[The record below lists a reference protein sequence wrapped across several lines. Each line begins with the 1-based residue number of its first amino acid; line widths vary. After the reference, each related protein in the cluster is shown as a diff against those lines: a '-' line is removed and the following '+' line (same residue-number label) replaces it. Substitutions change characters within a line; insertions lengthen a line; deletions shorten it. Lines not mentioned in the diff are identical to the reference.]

1 MYASK
6 AVRRL
11 ELETKTLTV
20 VVKNNILKT
29 PWPKNRI
36 NPLVST
42 KTFELRVRTRKKPTQ
57 GSCRETN

>member
-20 VVKNNILKT
+20 VVTNNILKT

-42 KTFELRVRTRKKPTQ
+42 ISIFDPCNKKLRRNGQ
-57 GSCRETN
+57 DFSDE